1 MVVLCSLNEIFESI
15 LNMCW
20 EVSNK
25 DRCVLFVVGHELCGL
40 FQVLVEK
47 MGVPEVLNTCFSS
60 VGDLLRM

>member
-1 MVVLCSLNEIFESI
+1 
-15 LNMCW
+15 MCR

-25 DRCVLFVVGHELCGL
+25 DRCVLFVVGHELRGL

-60 VGDLLRM
+60 VGDLLRMCN